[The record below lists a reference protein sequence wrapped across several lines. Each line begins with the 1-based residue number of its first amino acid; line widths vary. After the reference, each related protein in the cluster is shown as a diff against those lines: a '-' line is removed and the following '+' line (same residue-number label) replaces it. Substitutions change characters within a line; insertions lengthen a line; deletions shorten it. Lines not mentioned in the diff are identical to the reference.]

1 MRDQN
6 GSVSIAFGQANSGTV
21 AGLLVRENARL
32 FLLALLVFLLNQGL
46 EFSLLRSAG
55 ADYRVLCGWDC
66 GWYAGVVERGYD
78 LQPHAHPR
86 GDAANWAFF
95 PALPMT
101 AAAVARI
108 VDITAPQALLVT
120 SKIFFLLAIFAFV
133 KFAQVWAPTV
143 PSWLAAA
150 VVGFQPY
157 ALYGNV
163 GYTESMFL
171 LFTCL
176 GLHAIGRKQFVA
188 AGSYGA
194 VLSAVRPVGVFLAVP
209 LLMAG
214 LRRFPDAPPDE
225 RLRILLGVML
235 VPVGLS
241 LFMIHLHRVTGD
253 ALAFTHV
260 QIAWDRV
267 PSNPL
272 GHLLAGLRGVEPL
285 PRLWA
290 LMSLVALLMVA
301 VLFFKR
307 QYELASFSLI
317 ATLIPLSTG
326 LLAMPRYLWWQAPL
340 LLMMAQLLNLRLTAW
355 PRGEI
360 AGSELRMWLVLLPL
374 SLWGCITMLQAWIN
388 GEWFVV

>member
-6 GSVSIAFGQANSGTV
+6 GSVSIAFGELSSRHS
-21 AGLLVRENARL
+21 AGLLVRENGRL
-32 FLLALLVFLLNQGL
+32 LLLAFLVFLLNQGL
-46 EFSLLRSAG
+46 EYSLLRYAG
-55 ADYRVLCGWDC
+55 ADFRVLCGWDC
-66 GWYAGVVERGYD
+66 GWYAGIVERGYD

-95 PALPMT
+95 PAYPLT
-101 AAAVARI
+101 ASAVAAITDSSAAAALV
-108 VDITAPQALLVT
+108 ITA
-120 SKIFFLLAIFAFV
+120 KMFFLLAIFAFI
-133 KFAQVWAPTV
+133 KFAQVWAPAV

-157 ALYGNV
+157 SLYGNV

-171 LFTCL
+171 LFSCL
-176 GLHAIGRKQFVA
+176 GLHAIGRQRFVA
-188 AGSYGA
+188 AGLFGA

-209 LLMAG
+209 LLIAG
-214 LRRFPDAPPDE
+214 LRRFPDAGPNE

-241 LFMIHLHRVTGD
+241 LFMIHLHRLMGD

-272 GHLLAGLRGVEPL
+272 GHLLVGLRGVEPL

-317 ATLIPLSTG
+317 ATLVPLSTG

-360 AGSELRMWLVLLPL
+360 AGSELRMWLILLPL